1 MSEDHEPSV
10 LASAISFDRL
20 SAHPERD
27 AVLGEVHARPFHPLL
42 PPRRLLRF
50 AFMTDAAA
58 VAANRK
64 ALSAYCLRQGAPGP
78 DERAKHHQ
86 LTVGGATLR
95 WEQHSEF
102 TTYTIE
108 IDAESSLPFS
118 PAARDLQSPI
128 AGLTAPGP
136 LLVAV
141 DLHILQRGTDLRLDK
156 IFDQTSLAASVVL
169 GDAALVATDFRPGP
183 DGYVRMLVQD
193 RALDANSAG
202 ELALRLLEIETYRT
216 LALLGLP
223 EAQRITP
230 QVSMAEKELAQIS
243 HAMVATGELDADHRL
258 LEQLTALAATTEADA
273 SRSAFR
279 FSASRAYNE
288 IVQQRLLAIKE
299 TPTGLTPTIGSF
311 LARRMA
317 PAMRTCQM
325 LLERQSELSLK
336 LARSANLLRT
346 RVDVEIE
353 RQNRDLLQSMN
364 ERTRMQLRLQ
374 QTVEG
379 LSVAAI
385 SYYVVGLSAYVFKAL
400 KDTGLMNFDP
410 GAATAIMV
418 PVAVLLITI
427 VVRRIRNHAEG

>member
-1 MSEDHEPSV
+1 MSAVHEPSI

-20 SAHPERD
+20 TAHPERD
-27 AVLGEVHARPFHPLL
+27 AVLGEVHARPFHPLT

-58 VAANRK
+58 IAANRD
-64 ALSAYCLRQGAPGP
+64 ALSAFCLRQGVPGP
-78 DERAKHHQ
+78 GERAKHHQ
-86 LTVGGATLR
+86 LAVGDATLR

-102 TTYTIE
+102 TTFTIE
-108 IDAESSLPFS
+108 LGAEGTSPFM

-136 LLVAV
+136 MLVAI
-141 DLHILQRGTDLRLDK
+141 DLHILPKDTDIRLEK
-156 IFDQTSLAASVVL
+156 IFDPTSLAASTAL
-169 GDAALVATDFRPGP
+169 GEAALIATDFRPGP
-183 DGYVRMLVQD
+183 DGYVRMLIQD

-216 LALLGLP
+216 LALLGMP
-223 EAQRITP
+223 EAQRLSPFVAT
-230 QVSMAEKELAQIS
+230 AEKELAQIS
-243 HAMVATGELDADHRL
+243 HAMVSSRELDADHRL
-258 LEQLTALAATTEADA
+258 LEQLTALAAKTEAEA

-279 FSASRAYNE
+279 FSACRAYSE
-288 IVQQRLLAIKE
+288 IVQQRLVAIKE
-299 TPTGLTPTIGSF
+299 VPTGLMPTIGTF

-325 LLERQSELSLK
+325 LQDRQSELSLK

-400 KDTGLMNFDP
+400 KDVGLMNFDP

-418 PVAVLLITI
+418 PVAVLLIAL